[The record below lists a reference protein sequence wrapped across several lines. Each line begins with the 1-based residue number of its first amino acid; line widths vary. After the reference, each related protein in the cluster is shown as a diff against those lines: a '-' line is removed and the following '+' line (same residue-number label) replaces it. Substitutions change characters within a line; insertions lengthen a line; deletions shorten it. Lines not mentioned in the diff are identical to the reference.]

1 MSTTTPHYLLLTEG
15 GGPDCESHWRF
26 VLQGID
32 SAQALSA
39 TDKEPLADAERVEL
53 LAVVRGLEA
62 LEEPARVTLITR
74 SRYVQQGLARGLQ
87 EWRDNCWQWER
98 FGRIV
103 PVRDFDLWQRVDQ
116 ALRFHQVECRCWRFD
131 EAETTEAGVSRAPL
145 AGPHFVRRRLRRS
158 IGAKSQTN
166 QSNNWDERPLLQR
179 ADRRRWVPSTL
190 PNLYSTAARVAASPL
205 AQASA

>member
-1 MSTTTPHYLLLTEG
+1 MTTPHYLLLTEG
-15 GGPDCESHWRF
+15 GGPDRESYWRF

-32 SAQALSA
+32 SSQVLSA
-39 TDKEPLADAERVEL
+39 TDKEPLADAERAEL

-87 EWRDNCWQWER
+87 EWRDNGWRWER

-116 ALRFHQVECRCWRFD
+116 ALQFHRVECRCWRFD
-131 EAETTEAGVSRAPL
+131 EAENAEAYGSRAPL
-145 AGPHFVRRRLRRS
+145 ASPHFVRRRLRRPIES
-158 IGAKSQTN
+158 ASQTN
-166 QSNNWDERPLLQR
+166 QSTEWDDRPLLRR
-179 ADRRRWVPSTL
+179 ADRRRWDPSTL
-190 PNLYSTAARVAASPL
+190 QNLYSTAARAATSPL
-205 AQASA
+205 ATA